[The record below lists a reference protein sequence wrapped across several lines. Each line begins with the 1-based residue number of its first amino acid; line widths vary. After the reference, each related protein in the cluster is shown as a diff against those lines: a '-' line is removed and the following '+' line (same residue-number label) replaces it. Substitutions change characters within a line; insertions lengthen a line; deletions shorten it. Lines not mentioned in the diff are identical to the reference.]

1 MIERCFAFISD
12 SANILSEL
20 LKLNGLDFNGKQLM
34 IKSAATISPAKSIES
49 SKMETED
56 LLW

>member
-12 SANILSEL
+12 SENILNEL
-20 LKLNGLDFNGKQLM
+20 LKLNGIDFNGKQLV
-34 IKSAATISPAKSIES
+34 IKSAATMSPAKSIES
-49 SKMETED
+49 SKMEAED

>member
-12 SANILSEL
+12 SENILNEL
-20 LKLNGLDFNGKQLM
+20 LKLNGIDFNGKQLV
-34 IKSAATISPAKSIES
+34 IKSAATMSPPKSIES
-49 SKMETED
+49 SKMEAED